1 MKLFSVACLLGVS
14 AYAIKLESVEGGGV
28 KVLSLDGLAK
38 KVDVA
43 APKAATK
50 VAAKAEVEAP
60 KDEETTKE
68 KINEVVNAFDQAKGA
83 IAKAED
89 QLIDE
94 EQAKA
99 EEKIGDILDEAEA
112 EDEPKEQVEKEIKEV
127 NDEKDELIVA
137 IAKAGSKAERKLD
150 DKKQEAVRDLI
161 NDSLQSQMW
170 ENVNRASAMLGDS
183 EPMFTKED
191 FGTDMFGLG
200 SFAGR
205 PAMFG

>member
-14 AYAIKLESVEGGGV
+14 AYAIRLESVEGGSGV

-50 VAAKAEVEAP
+50 VAAKAEVKAP

-150 DKKQEAVRDLI
+150 DKK
-161 NDSLQSQMW
+161 
-170 ENVNRASAMLGDS
+170 
-183 EPMFTKED
+183 
-191 FGTDMFGLG
+191 
-200 SFAGR
+200 
-205 PAMFG
+205 

>member
-14 AYAIKLESVEGGGV
+14 AYAIKLESVEGGSGV

-50 VAAKAEVEAP
+50 VAAKAEVKAP

-150 DKKQEAVRDLI
+150 DKK
-161 NDSLQSQMW
+161 
-170 ENVNRASAMLGDS
+170 
-183 EPMFTKED
+183 
-191 FGTDMFGLG
+191 
-200 SFAGR
+200 
-205 PAMFG
+205 